1 MILSPSAQ
9 KANMAFVCEESEC
22 PLAAIGWE
30 LGVHTA
36 PPSPRVS
43 GGVNLSVGLPHL
55 HIYLCQLT
63 PRGRP
68 PLCVHPCQRVRLQ
81 IWFPSSP
88 SRQQGW
94 GRLSGILIVLLHV
107 AQLHEC
113 GGRREQP
120 GAIRGMREKPQEQG
134 SLGLKA
140 LLGRRQRL
148 RPRRV
153 GGSGRGR
160 ASEAKDLGTA
170 GKTPAR
176 LRAIPTFA

>member
-81 IWFPSSP
+81 IWFPS
-88 SRQQGW
+88 GLGETEW
-94 GRLSGILIVLLHV
+94 NINCAL
-107 AQLHEC
+107 A
-113 GGRREQP
+113 
-120 GAIRGMREKPQEQG
+120 RG
-134 SLGLKA
+134 
-140 LLGRRQRL
+140 
-148 RPRRV
+148 
-153 GGSGRGR
+153 
-160 ASEAKDLGTA
+160 
-170 GKTPAR
+170 PA
-176 LRAIPTFA
+176 P